1 MYKTISACRGCGRST
16 LREILALGD
25 MPLSNGLLSDSQLSQ
40 EEPKIP
46 LTVVFCPACS
56 LVQIRETV
64 DPRVLFSPDYPY
76 FSSVSDAWV
85 GHCRE
90 NAFELIGSRNLGP
103 SSRVVEIASN
113 DGYLLRNYA
122 ERGIPVLGID
132 PASGPAAVAR
142 QNGIPTREA
151 FFGPDLARTLVDEG
165 IQADVIHANNVLAHV
180 ADLIGVV
187 NGIRT
192 LLTEHGVAVIEVPY
206 VRDLIDHCEFDT
218 IYHEHLCYFSVTAVS
233 RLMAQQGLVL
243 RDVRRLPTHGGS
255 LRLYVQRSGSPSVAV
270 VRLLDEERELGVDR
284 AGFYEDFAARV
295 RSIQTT
301 LKELLESIKAR
312 GERIAGYAVS
322 AKGAILLNSSG
333 IDGRLLDYVVDRSPH
348 KQGKAMPGVHLR
360 VYDPVK
366 LLEPP
371 SPDYL
376 LLLAWNFKDE
386 IMQQQKE
393 YRNRGGRFIVPI
405 PVPEIVAEPP
415 AV

>member
-1 MYKTISACRGCGRST
+1 MYTSISTCRGCGHDV
-16 LREILALGD
+16 LLEVLAFGE
-25 MPLSNGLLSDSQLSQ
+25 MPLSNGLLSESQLTRD
-40 EEPKIP
+40 EPKIP

-64 DPRVLFSPDYPY
+64 APDILFSAEYPY

-85 GHCRE
+85 AHCRD
-90 NAFELIGSRNLGP
+90 NALELMETRRLGP
-103 SSRVVEIASN
+103 SHRVIEIASN

-142 QNGIPTREA
+142 RNGIPTREE
-151 FFGPDLARTLVDEG
+151 FFGRDMADALSAEG
-165 IQADVIHANNVLAHV
+165 IRADVIHANNVLAHV
-180 ADLIGVV
+180 ADLTGVV
-187 NGIRT
+187 DGIRI
-192 LLTEHGVAVIEVPY
+192 LLTDDGVAVIEAPY

-233 RLMAQQGLVL
+233 KLMARRGLVL
-243 RDVRRLPTHGGS
+243 TDVRRLATHGGS
-255 LRLYVQRSGSPSVAV
+255 LRMYVQRRGRPSERVE
-270 VRLLDEERELGVDR
+270 RLLQEEQEIGVDR
-284 AGFYEDFAARV
+284 ADFYEDFALRV

-301 LKELLESIKAR
+301 LKSLLESLKER
-312 GERIAGYAVS
+312 GQSIAGYAVS

-333 IDGRLLDYVVDRSPH
+333 IDGRLIDYVVDRSPH

-360 VYDPVK
+360 VYDPAR

-371 SPDYL
+371 APDYL

-386 IMQQQKE
+386 IMAQQEE
-393 YRNRGGRFIVPI
+393 YRRRGGKFIVPI
-405 PVPEIVAEPP
+405 PVPAIVAD
-415 AV
+415 ARV